1 MLSRLIRTFGKVFG
15 EAQAKPA
22 PIPQSAEILP
32 PASQSQLI
40 MKDIYTNAEGS
51 KTAIELRS
59 DGLTLESD
67 SGESQTIPLDSI
79 NALEQV
85 DDEVRAQIARKISL
99 LLPALAESKKDQ
111 LLHHVFHVLMLL
123 AEDQLPRV
131 RRMIAEELRDS
142 YAAPPELI
150 RKLAWDEELAVAAP
164 VLEFSPLLGDT
175 DLLEIISHSDIPGV
189 MEAISRRREVSG
201 DVTDAIIRNITHSK
215 ISKEDARII
224 STLLANKG
232 AKFRED
238 TLEIIV
244 DEAPRYEIWH
254 SALIDRPE
262 LTTRT
267 INKIARFVSEA
278 LIMEMEG
285 RGMIT
290 SELGHNLTQAI
301 ASRLHN
307 PHIDREKEADR
318 QVIDLFTQGTLDG
331 YYVMAALDNG
341 EREFVVSALSLLA
354 DIPKSVT
361 KKLVESDD
369 PKAITALAWKAG
381 IPMREAIQLQLKLAK
396 IHYTRILYAREGMDY
411 PLDESTMQK
420 LLQRYMRSAA

>member
-1 MLSRLIRTFGKVFG
+1 MLGRLFKKFGKVSG
-15 EAQAKPA
+15 EAKAEVVSSVPE
-22 PIPQSAEILP
+22 AEIIP
-32 PASQSQLI
+32 VAQSQLI
-40 MKDIYTNAEGS
+40 MKDVYTDAEGGR
-51 KTAIELRS
+51 TAIELRS
-59 DGLTLESD
+59 DGLSLESD
-67 SGESQTIPLDSI
+67 TGEAQIIPLESVTTS
-79 NALEQV
+79 EQV
-85 DDEVRAQIARKISL
+85 DDDIRAQIARKISL

-111 LLHHVFHVLMLL
+111 LLHHVFRVLKLL

-150 RKLAWDEELAVAAP
+150 RKLAWDEELEVAAP
-164 VLEFSPLLGDT
+164 VLEFSPLLGDA
-175 DLLEIISHSDIPGV
+175 DLLEIIAHSDIPGV
-189 MEAISRRREVSG
+189 MEAISRRKEVSG
-201 DVTDAIIRNITHSK
+201 DVTDAIIRSITHSK
-215 ISKEDARII
+215 ISKEDARVI

-232 AKFRED
+232 ARFRED

-254 SALIDRPE
+254 EALVDRPE
-262 LTTRT
+262 LTSRT

-285 RGMIT
+285 KGMI
-290 SELGHNLTQAI
+290 SPELGHNLTQAI

-318 QVIDLFTQGTLDG
+318 QAIDLFTQGTLDAH
-331 YYVMAALDNG
+331 YVMAALDNG

-361 KKLVESDD
+361 KKLIESAD
-369 PKAITALAWKAG
+369 PKAMTALSWKAG
-381 IPMREAIQLQLKLAK
+381 IPMRDAIQLQLKLAK
-396 IHYTRILYAREGMDY
+396 IPYTKLLYAREGTDY
-411 PLDESTMQK
+411 PMETEEMQK
-420 LLQRYMRSAA
+420 LIHHHKKIPK